1 MKKLLTALVAALALL
16 ALGATAGAQ
25 TPGEI
30 PFPAPKADV
39 FVAADTGTTTGAA
52 TNLVTRG
59 ASVVFRAYAADMKS
73 KKVLTDKDVK
83 YFYVK
88 IPGQPN
94 VKLAYG
100 KIGERFLWTGTWTVP
115 AAQPLGLVEFK
126 ALVKTKAKRYGSF
139 VQPGVTNAMLTVT
152 G

>member
-1 MKKLLTALVAALALL
+1 MKKLLTAAAAALALL

-25 TPGEI
+25 TPGET

-39 FVAADTGTTTGAA
+39 FVAVNTTTTAGAA

-59 ASVVFRAYAADMKS
+59 SSVIFSAYAADMKT
-73 KKVLTDKDVK
+73 KKVLTGTDVK

-94 VKLAYG
+94 VKLAYS
-100 KIGERFLWTGTWTVP
+100 KVGERFLWTGTWTVP

-126 ALVKTKAKRYGSF
+126 ALVKTKASRYGSF
-139 VQPGVTNAMLTVT
+139 VQIGVTNAMLTVT
-152 G
+152 A

>member
-1 MKKLLTALVAALALL
+1 MKKLLTASAAALALI

-25 TPGEI
+25 TPPEI
-30 PFPAPKADV
+30 PFPAPRADV
-39 FVAADTGTTTGAA
+39 FVSVDTGTTAGAA
-52 TNLVTRG
+52 TNFVTRG
-59 ASVVFRAYAADMKS
+59 SSVVFRAFAADTKT

-83 YFYVK
+83 YFYVA

-94 VKLAYG
+94 VKLAYSKLG
-100 KIGERFLWTGTWTVP
+100 SRFLWTGTWAVP
-115 AAQPLGLVEFK
+115 ASQPLGIVPFK
-126 ALVKTKAKRYGSF
+126 ALVRTNAKRYGSF

>member
-1 MKKLLTALVAALALL
+1 MKKLLTAAAALALL

-25 TPGEI
+25 TPGET

-39 FVAADTGTTTGAA
+39 FVAMDTGTTTGAV

-94 VKLAYG
+94 VKLAYS
-100 KIGERFLWTGTWTVP
+100 KIGSRFLWTGTWTVP
-115 AAQPLGLVEFK
+115 ATQPLGLVEFK
-126 ALVKTKAKRYGSF
+126 ALVQTKAKRYGSF

>member
-1 MKKLLTALVAALALL
+1 MKKLLTASAAALALL

-39 FVAADTGTTTGAA
+39 FVAVNTSTAAGEA
-52 TNLVTRG
+52 TNLATRG
-59 ASVVFRAYAADMKS
+59 TGVIFYAFAADTKT

-83 YFYVK
+83 YFYVA

-94 VKLAYG
+94 LKLAYS
-100 KIGERFLWTGTWTVP
+100 KIGSRYLWTGTWTVP
-115 AAQPLGLVEFK
+115 ASQPLGIVPFR
-126 ALVKTKAKRYGSF
+126 ALVKTNTKRYGSF
-139 VQPGVTNAMLTVT
+139 VQIGVTNAMLTVT

>member
-1 MKKLLTALVAALALL
+1 MKKLLTASAAALALL

-39 FVAADTGTTTGAA
+39 FVAVNTSTTAGAA
-52 TNLVTRG
+52 TNFATRG
-59 ASVVFRAYAADMKS
+59 SSVVFSAYAADTKS

-83 YFYVK
+83 YFYLK

-94 VKLAYG
+94 VKLAYS
-100 KIGERFLWTGTWTVP
+100 KIGSRFLWTGTWTVP
-115 AAQPLGLVEFK
+115 ASQPLGIVPFK
-126 ALVKTKAKRYGSF
+126 ALVKTNAKRYGSF
-139 VQPGVTNAMLTVT
+139 VQIGVVGAMLTVT

>member
-1 MKKLLTALVAALALL
+1 MKKLLATTAAALALI

-30 PFPAPKADV
+30 PFPSPTADV
-39 FVAADTGTTTGAA
+39 FVSADTGTTAGAA

-59 ASVVFRAYAADMKS
+59 SSVVFRAFAADMKS
-73 KKVLTDKDVK
+73 KKVLTDTDVK

-88 IPGQPN
+88 IPGQAN
-94 VKLAYG
+94 VKLAYS
-100 KIGERFLWTGTWTVP
+100 KVGERFLWTGTWTVP

-126 ALVKTKAKRYGSF
+126 VLVKTKAKRYGSF

-152 G
+152 A

>member
-1 MKKLLTALVAALALL
+1 MKKLLTASAAALALL

-39 FVAADTGTTTGAA
+39 FVAVNTATAAGEASNLTTRGSSVIFIAFAADTKT
-52 TNLVTRG
+52 
-59 ASVVFRAYAADMKS
+59 

-83 YFYVK
+83 YFYVA

-94 VKLAYG
+94 VKLAYSKLG
-100 KIGERFLWTGTWTVP
+100 SRYVWTGTWTVP
-115 AAQPLGLVEFK
+115 ASQPLGIVPFK
-126 ALVKTKAKRYGSF
+126 ALVKTNTKRYGSF
-139 VQPGVTNAMLTVT
+139 VQIGVTNAMLTVT
-152 G
+152 A

>member
-1 MKKLLTALVAALALL
+1 MKKLLTAAAALALL

-25 TPGEI
+25 TPGET

-39 FVAADTGTTTGAA
+39 FVAVNTTTTAGAA

-59 ASVVFRAYAADMKS
+59 SSVIFSAYAADMKT
-73 KKVLTDKDVK
+73 KKVLTGTDVK

-94 VKLAYG
+94 VKLAYS
-100 KIGERFLWTGTWTVP
+100 KVGERFLWTGTWTVP

-126 ALVKTKAKRYGSF
+126 ALVKTKASRYGSF
-139 VQPGVTNAMLTVT
+139 VQIGVTNAMLTVT
-152 G
+152 A